1 MKSDKS
7 TYYANRGVK
16 RNRRPLKNIVY
27 LVDVVQL
34 KSDTNP
40 EYYEKFKYKEEGY
53 LVLNWYYESKDPMIN
68 FHGFITP
75 DDLKKLLDVEQCRK
89 FGMGKRKFII
99 QRRVNGKN
107 I

>member
-16 RNRRPLKNIVY
+16 RNKRPLKNIVY
-27 LVDVVQL
+27 VVEVSQL
-34 KSDTNP
+34 KPGADL
-40 EYYEKFKYKEEGY
+40 EYFEKFKYKEEGY

-75 DDLKKLLDVEQCRK
+75 DDLKKLIGDEQWRK
-89 FGMGKRKFII
+89 FGLGKRKFVV